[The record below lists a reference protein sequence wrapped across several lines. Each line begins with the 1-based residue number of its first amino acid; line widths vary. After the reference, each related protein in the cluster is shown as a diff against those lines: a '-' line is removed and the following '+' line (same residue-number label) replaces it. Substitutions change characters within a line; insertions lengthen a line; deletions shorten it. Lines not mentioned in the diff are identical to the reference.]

1 MDKDLLRLILA
12 VSGVFLLLGIYLW
25 DRLRKRKNKQAGDDQ
40 LQIDADP
47 DADVLSLNPAE
58 ERATEVDVNLA
69 FSPVDGDVAP
79 IDQDENEEVQ
89 QEGSEEGEVK
99 ENSREKD
106 NSREK
111 GDKAASTALPPLIQ
125 FGVVAPPGSV
135 FNGDQLIQALT
146 EVGLEY
152 GEMEIFHHYDKASDT
167 RLFSVASMVEP
178 GTFPIDDMAL
188 FQCPGLLL
196 FFQPLG
202 VPDPVAAFDATV
214 AACHALRRR
223 LGGDEWDSKRKQLT
237 EETIAALRRSLMP
250 G

>member
-12 VSGVFLLLGIYLW
+12 ISGVFLLLGIYLW
-25 DRLRKRKNKQAGDDQ
+25 DRLRRRKNKQAGDDYPEMDTES
-40 LQIDADP
+40 DADL
-47 DADVLSLNPAE
+47 LSLNPAE
-58 ERATEVDVNLA
+58 ERAAEVDVDLA
-69 FSPVDGDVAP
+69 ISP
-79 IDQDENEEVQ
+79 IDDSASVDQGDEENWKQEEA
-89 QEGSEEGEVK
+89 GEGEEQVSVK
-99 ENSREKD
+99 AKD
-106 NSREK
+106 
-111 GDKAASTALPPLIQ
+111 DKAARPTMPPLIQ

-152 GEMEIFHHYDKASDT
+152 GEMEIFHRYDKASDT

-178 GTFPIDDMAL
+178 GTFPIDDIAL

-196 FFQPLG
+196 FFQPLD
-202 VPDPVAAFDATV
+202 VPDPIAAFDEMV
-214 AACHALRRR
+214 AACHELGRR

>member
-25 DRLRKRKNKQAGDDQ
+25 DRLRKRKNKQAGNDYPEMDTG
-40 LQIDADP
+40 P
-47 DADVLSLNPAE
+47 DADLLSLNPAE
-58 ERATEVDVNLA
+58 ERAAEVDVDLA

-79 IDQDENEEVQ
+79 IDQDENEEVK
-89 QEGSEEGEVK
+89 QEESEEGAGKGGLE
-99 ENSREKD
+99 EKD
-106 NSREK
+106 
-111 GDKAASTALPPLIQ
+111 DKAASTTMPPLIQ

-152 GEMEIFHHYDKASDT
+152 GEMEIFHRYDKASDT

-178 GTFPIDDMAL
+178 GTFPIDDISL

-196 FFQPLG
+196 FFQPPG
-202 VPDPVAAFDATV
+202 VPDPIAAFDEMV
-214 AACHALRRR
+214 AACHALGRR
-223 LGGDEWDSKRKQLT
+223 LSGDEWDSKRKQLT
-237 EETIAALRRSLMP
+237 EETIAALRRSLLP